1 MVVHKGKQRA
11 PSYTR
16 PTGEVGLQGRRRCA
30 MIAGLA
36 MLSLGLAGV
45 VMVLV
50 APDRDVEAETAESHN
65 WDTPG
70 G

>member
-1 MVVHKGKQRA
+1 MV
-11 PSYTR
+11 
-16 PTGEVGLQGRRRCA
+16 
-30 MIAGLA
+30 AGLA

-45 VMVLV
+45 LMVLV
-50 APDRDVEAETAESHN
+50 APDKDAEAETAESHN